1 MKLEKDKQ
9 ILIIKKV
16 IIAILLLMA
25 AVSLALGVMK
35 GLRSGVDF
43 QWDSA
48 KLLANRINPYEASVN
63 VDSPYYIS
71 EYGTVEANQ
80 FPSLLWL
87 LLPYTFLGA
96 RKAAVV
102 WLLSNFVFLFGIIVL
117 LRKTF
122 WQNIKK
128 IDFILLT
135 GVILASGAVRSQIH
149 LGQHSLF
156 AFFFFMLAIWLS
168 GRKRGISAG
177 MALAVSYFKYS
188 ITAPLMLYFL
198 YKKKYKEIVIS
209 IIPHILLTFFSS
221 WWLDTDFITLLIL
234 PLKQSTLLTA
244 SGFADISSIFGR
256 FGLNGMWLNLCTVL
270 IFIGL
275 ILWILSGR
283 HQLTDYGTL
292 CVLALL

>member
-1 MKLEKDKQ
+1 MKLQKEKQ
-9 ILIIKKV
+9 ILIIKMFK
-16 IIAILLLMA
+16 IAILILMA

-35 GLRSGVDF
+35 GLRSGFDF

-135 GVILASGAVRSQIH
+135 GVFWRLE
-149 LGQHSLF
+149 
-156 AFFFFMLAIWLS
+156 LS
-168 GRKRGISAG
+168 GDRFIWG
-177 MALAVSYFKYS
+177 S
-188 ITAPLMLYFL
+188 IPCLP
-198 YKKKYKEIVIS
+198 S
-209 IIPHILLTFFSS
+209 FFSC
-221 WWLDTDFITLLIL
+221 WLY
-234 PLKQSTLLTA
+234 
-244 SGFADISSIFGR
+244 GFQAEKGE
-256 FGLNGMWLNLCTVL
+256 LAQEWL
-270 IFIGL
+270 
-275 ILWILSGR
+275 
-283 HQLTDYGTL
+283 
-292 CVLALL
+292 